1 MRRGG
6 FFAGAVGGLALALLL
21 VGVASFLPQTNSPLN
36 TASTPQRSAQPVT
49 TTLAT
54 KASAASTTTNGSAQ
68 FIAGLPGAQVAGNSA
83 PAAASS
89 NKTTTAGGASASSV
103 ASGVGN
109 QVQAGLAAA
118 GGTQGQQKPNSLLAV
133 LPGESVGSLIA
144 TVSPLLIGLLVA
156 ALVYG
161 AYARRQD
168 SAS

>member
-36 TASTPQRSAQPVT
+36 TASTPQGSAQSVT
-49 TTLAT
+49 SAVLAT
-54 KASAASTTTNGSAQ
+54 STTTNGSAQ
-68 FIAGLPGAQVAGNSA
+68 FIAGVPGEQIAGIGA

-89 NKTTTAGGASASSV
+89 NTTTPPAGASAASV
-103 ASGVGN
+103 HG
-109 QVQAGLAAA
+109 GLAAA
-118 GGTQGQQKPNSLLAV
+118 SGTQGQQKPSSLLAV
-133 LPGESVGSLIA
+133 IPGESVGSLIA

-156 ALVYG
+156 ALVHG
-161 AYARRQD
+161 AYVRRQD